1 MVTGLSTGG
10 AFAAYSTFTK
20 DTEDGYL
27 KPLQDEYKTGHEK
40 LEDLNETTKQMREA
54 VKIVQEEVHTK
65 QKRMEN
71 IFQAAYETK
80 ISANYLNS
88 KLDPNFDNLKIAAT
102 TLAELCTDY
111 TKL

>member
-40 LEDLNETTKQMREA
+40 LEDLNET
-54 VKIVQEEVHTK
+54 IVQEEVHTK

-102 TLAELCTDY
+102 KLAELCTDY